1 MTIELTEY
9 GIQNVKYLE
18 QKYQLSRAEVVD
30 RALALLSQEDKDW
43 DLIFSDDGLNDDL
56 TESQADDL
64 ALEAQ
69 RAVRANRKK

>member
-1 MTIELTEY
+1 MTVELTEH

-18 QKYQLSRAEVVD
+18 RKFQLSRAEVVD
-30 RALALLSQEDKDW
+30 RALALLSQEDRDW
-43 DLIFSDDGLNDDL
+43 DLILSDNGLNDDL

>member
-30 RALALLSQEDKDW
+30 RALALLSLEDNDW

-69 RAVRANRKK
+69 RAVRA